1 MNNLK
6 EKMKYKEDNPDN
18 LGGLGDVL
26 PAEVLKMLNGLLER
40 LHQAGHIM
48 TFIVGENGTLSD
60 ISAHDCKIECYRPQ
74 QVGYEQENHHRR
86 TARPCVILLK

>member
-1 MNNLK
+1 M
-6 EKMKYKEDNPDN
+6 
-18 LGGLGDVL
+18 L
-26 PAEVLKMLNGLLER
+26 PAEVLRLLNELLER

-74 QVGYEQENHHRR
+74 QVGYEQENHHHR
-86 TARPCVILLK
+86 TACPCVILLK

>member
-1 MNNLK
+1 
-6 EKMKYKEDNPDN
+6 MKNKEDNPDN

-26 PAEVLKMLNGLLER
+26 PAEVLKVLNGLLER

-60 ISAHDCKIECYRPQ
+60 ISAHDCKIERYRPQ
-74 QVGYEQENHHRR
+74 QVGYE
-86 TARPCVILLK
+86 